1 MITVLVKIDNG
12 IIREFSMNGH
22 ANYADNGSDIVCSAV
37 SAVTNLTLIGLAEKL
52 NIDIQ
57 VESSESGYLK
67 CEIPTDISQD
77 KLDKSQFLLDCMIEE
92 LLDIEK
98 EYGKY
103 IKVINREV

>member
-12 IIREFSMNGH
+12 IIKEFSMNGH

-37 SAVTNLTLIGLAEKL
+37 SAVTNLALIGLAEKL
-52 NIDIQ
+52 GIDIQ
-57 VESSESGYLK
+57 VESAESGYLK
-67 CEIPTDISQD
+67 CEIPANLSQD
-77 KLDKSQFLLDCMIEE
+77 ILDKSQFLLDCMIEE